1 MKREIRVVLAD
12 DHVIVRE
19 GLSRILEETDDIKV
33 VGQAED
39 GRVAVRLTRENEPN
53 VVVLDFTMP
62 ELDGLGAT
70 EQIRANFPE
79 VKILILTA
87 HDNIHFAVKVLQAG
101 AHGFLLKETAPDDL
115 IDAVRSVIEGKVCI
129 SPSIMDKLTARFRRG
144 EEARVDLDTLSGR
157 EFELLRLLGSGK
169 SVRESAQSMNIS
181 ESTASTYRG
190 RILNKLGLKST
201 ADLIRFALE
210 NGLVG

>member
-1 MKREIRVVLAD
+1 LKREIRVILAD
-12 DHVIVRE
+12 DHAVVRE
-19 GLSRILEETDDIKV
+19 GLGRILEETEDIQV
-33 VGQAED
+33 VAQADD
-39 GRVAVRLTRENEPN
+39 GRGAVRLAREKNPD

-70 EQIRANFPE
+70 EQIRALMPD

-87 HDNIHFAVKVLQAG
+87 HDNIHFAVKVLHAG
-101 AHGFLLKETAPDDL
+101 AHGFLLKEAAPDDL
-115 IDAVRSVIEGKVCI
+115 IDAIRNVVEGKVAI
-129 SPSIMDKLTARFRRG
+129 SPKIMDKLTARFRRG
-144 EEARVDLDTLSGR
+144 EEAKIGLDDLSAR
-157 EFELLRLLGSGK
+157 EFELLRHLGSGK
-169 SVRESAQSMNIS
+169 SIRESAKSMSIS

-190 RILNKLGLKST
+190 RILTKLGLKST